1 MSDQIKLRASAGR
14 ETGSAASRRIRNQG
28 LVPAIVYGADVKEP
42 MLITVNRRELRS
54 VLTTDAGTNAL
65 INLDIDGEEHLT
77 LAREIE
83 KHPYRTEIRHVDFV
97 TVSLTDTIV
106 TDVLLD
112 FVGEPLAVEE
122 GGVLSTPAS
131 TVSIEVLATKIPSH
145 IEVDVSQL
153 TLHDSIR
160 TSDLPEL
167 DGVTYLDDPEMTIA
181 TIVIPRAVIEEEE
194 PVEGE
199 EGEEGEGEEGEGE
212 EGASEDSGG
221 GDSDNSGEGSE

>member
-221 GDSDNSGEGSE
+221 GDSENSGEASE

>member
-14 ETGSAASRRIRNQG
+14 ETGSAASRRIRKTG
-28 LVPAIVYGADVKEP
+28 EVPAIVYGADVKEP

-77 LAREIE
+77 LARQIE

-112 FVGEPLAVEE
+112 FVGEPIAVEE
-122 GGVLSTPAS
+122 GGVLSTPES
-131 TVSIEVLATKIPSH
+131 SVSIEVLATKIPSH
-145 IEVDVSQL
+145 IEVDVSHL
-153 TLHDSIR
+153 TLHASIR
-160 TSDLPEL
+160 TSDLPVIE
-167 DGVTYLDDPEMTIA
+167 GVTYLDDPDMTIA
-181 TIVIPRAVIEEEE
+181 TIVIPRAAIEEEE
-194 PVEGE
+194 EAVEGE
-199 EGEEGEGEEGEGE
+199 EGEEGEEGVTAEGDADAE
-212 EGASEDSGG
+212 ASDSEDSKE
-221 GDSDNSGEGSE
+221 SSE

>member
-14 ETGSAASRRIRNQG
+14 ETGSAASRRIRKTG
-28 LVPAIVYGADVKEP
+28 EVPAIVYGADVEEP

-54 VLTTDAGTNAL
+54 VLTTEAGTNAL

-77 LAREIE
+77 LARQIE

-131 TVSIEVLATKIPSH
+131 SVSIEVLATKIPSH

-181 TIVIPRAVIEEEE
+181 TIVIPRAVVEEEE
-194 PVEGE
+194 VVEGE
-199 EGEEGEGEEGEGE
+199 EGEEGEEGVDAEGDAE
-212 EGASEDSGG
+212 ASADAGDSEDSGE
-221 GDSDNSGEGSE
+221 SSE